1 MRRIY
6 PSGIPNF
13 NTGQVISTILD
24 RMRENGMLHQF
35 SSDSSK
41 YYIPGTSRQ
50 GAGYVWDTSTNSLYH
65 MDIHDIPY
73 WQ

>member
-1 MRRIY
+1 
-6 PSGIPNF
+6 
-13 NTGQVISTILD
+13 
-24 RMRENGMLHQF
+24 MLYQF
-35 SSDSSK
+35 SSDSTK

-50 GAGYVWDTSTNSLYH
+50 GAGYVWDANPEVNALYH